1 MNFDPKTLPI
11 QPIKDQYEFPPQ
23 VRDAVY
29 AHYRMLSS
37 FGLYIKEISIH
48 SVMNSETGMKVLLN
62 VESNSVM
69 DPYNMRR
76 EQYSINA

>member
-11 QPIKDQYEFPPQ
+11 NPIKDQYEHPIC

-37 FGLYIKEISIH
+37 FGLYIKEIKIVKVENDEITL
-48 SVMNSETGMKVLLN
+48 SVT
-62 VESNSVM
+62 SNSVM
-69 DPYNMRR
+69 DRQNLMS
-76 EQYSINA
+76 ETYSIDC